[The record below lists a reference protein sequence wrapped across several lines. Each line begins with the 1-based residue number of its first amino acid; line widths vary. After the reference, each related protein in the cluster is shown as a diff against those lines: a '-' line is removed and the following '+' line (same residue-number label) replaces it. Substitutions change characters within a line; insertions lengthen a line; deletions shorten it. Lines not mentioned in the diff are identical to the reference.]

1 MTLIPNI
8 NNQSIAILSDI
19 EEWKKDIAAAINTKG
34 GDSTGDESFQQ
45 LAEDIENLN
54 DSFITYGVT
63 VNPKIN
69 FLTYICSNNVEDRS
83 YITEIDSNEV
93 TEIVN
98 SNVFKNCINLKSVSL
113 QNLASITGG
122 DTFNGCSS
130 LKNINI
136 PNLALITG
144 GSTFNGCSSLKNINI
159 PNLASIT
166 GGNTFH
172 GCSSLKVLSFPKLTV
187 FNVTNGF
194 TNTNNL
200 RLIILGKMT
209 DINSTFLG
217 TGQTYL
223 RNITIG
229 QDTDI
234 NLPFNSWKANNVINE
249 GQSGIKEL
257 NDNLYNNLLTKLY
270 DHSQDGETRTLRL
283 GWLSYV
289 TEENITYANAKG
301 WTLTT

>member
-122 DTFNGCSS
+122 DTFY
-130 LKNINI
+130 
-136 PNLALITG
+136 
-144 GSTFNGCSSLKNINI
+144 GCSSLKNINI

-166 GGNTFH
+166 AGNTFN

-187 FNVTNGF
+187 FNVANGF

-217 TGQTYL
+217 SGQTYL